1 MCAGIE
7 VVGPALVGRKP
18 GCDRANRRGHQRR
31 GAVDHCRVDN
41 LALPGTTRFENAADQ
56 SKSEIERA
64 AREIAEQVQWR
75 GRRLAAATECMESS
89 SEGDVVDV
97 VSGGLRQWPVL
108 APAGDAAI
116 DEARIAREA
125 IVRAEAQPLG
135 DAGAEPFDQPVGLF
149 DKAQCQRLSI
159 RGFEID
165 RDRPATA
172 QQQVIAQRPRE
183 TEIAAARPVD
193 AQHRGTHVGE
203 QHRAHRPRPDPGQL
217 DDLDPGKRSHGVPRL
232 FLAKAQRMYLV
243 RPDFQILGSKEQALE

>member
-7 VVGPALVGRKP
+7 VIGSALVGRKP
-18 GCDRANRRGHQRR
+18 GCDSTNGRGHQRR

-64 AREIAEQVQWR
+64 AREVAKQVQRR
-75 GRRLAAATECMESS
+75 GRRLAATAECMESS
-89 SEGDVVDV
+89 GEGDVVDV
-97 VSGGLRQWPVL
+97 VSGRLRQRPIL
-108 APAGDAAI
+108 APASDAAI

-125 IVRAEAQPLG
+125 IVGAEAEPLG
-135 DAGAEPFDQPVGLF
+135 DAGAEPFDQPVGAF
-149 DKAQCQRLSI
+149 HEAQGQRLSV

-172 QQQVIAQRPRE
+172 QQQIVAQRPRE
-183 TEIAAARPVD
+183 PEIAAARPVD

-203 QHRAHRPRPDPGQL
+203 QHRAHRPRPDPGQF

-232 FLAKAQRMYLV
+232 FLAKAQRVHLV
-243 RPDFQILGSKEQALE
+243 RPDFNILRSEEQALE